1 MQPNHPVCRRGE
13 FLGSILIRRCRI
25 ASYFWHFRPTVYSY
39 SYSYFKHVFLNNLK
53 NGFKKLRLVTRNVR
67 DLKVN
72 AEHTVNCF

>member
-13 FLGSILIRRCRI
+13 FLGSILIRPSRSRLFL
-25 ASYFWHFRPTVYSY
+25 AFPSY
-39 SYSYFKHVFLNNLK
+39 SILLLLLYFKHVFLNNLK

-67 DLKVN
+67 DLYVN